1 MSNKVLYLKSLFKN
15 NKPDAKLQ
23 KLINEA
29 ISKGEYISPK
39 YRKARLED
47 SRSFILDNAEAFLWY
62 AIDYSVAEKFT
73 EDLFR

>member
-29 ISKGEYISPK
+29 IRKGEYISPK
-39 YRKARLED
+39 NRKGELEN

-62 AIDYSVAEKFT
+62 AIDYSMADKIT
-73 EDLFR
+73 EDLFG

>member
-29 ISKGEYISPK
+29 IRKGEYISPK
-39 YRKARLED
+39 NRKGELEN
-47 SRSFILDNAEAFLWY
+47 SRS
-62 AIDYSVAEKFT
+62 
-73 EDLFR
+73 LF

>member
-29 ISKGEYISPK
+29 ISKCEYISPK

-47 SRSFILDNAEAFLWY
+47 SRSFILDNAEAFLLY

>member
-29 ISKGEYISPK
+29 IRKGEYISPK
-39 YRKARLED
+39 NRKAELED

-62 AIDYSVAEKFT
+62 AIDYSMADKIT
-73 EDLFR
+73 EDLFG

>member
-1 MSNKVLYLKSLFKN
+1 MPNKVLYLKSLFKN

-29 ISKGEYISPK
+29 IRKGEYISPK

-62 AIDYSVAEKFT
+62 AIDYSMADKFT